1 MRRKTKPKFGLCFL
15 SYARV
20 IFRHIPHVSITDHKI
35 AVHLDSDKEMNSR
48 GAFLGLFALN
58 NNAPDHKTMAKA
70 YLQQFEKFSSE
81 SYLLDSAANYLQK
94 LPLEEV
100 FQEWVHLY
108 FLYQDY
114 SSIRNVVLAL
124 DAIELNKMSY
134 SNDHAWTSYRI
145 GAAFLASSQHE
156 EAKSITKKQ

>member
-1 MRRKTKPKFGLCFL
+1 
-15 SYARV
+15 
-20 IFRHIPHVSITDHKI
+20 
-35 AVHLDSDKEMNSR
+35 
-48 GAFLGLFALN
+48 
-58 NNAPDHKTMAKA
+58 MAKA

-145 GAAFLASSQHE
+145 GTAFLASSQHN
-156 EAKSITKKQ
+156 EAKKYYEKAVTLAPYILDFRMKLASLYALQEDFQAAMKLMNGYYKNSQNGKCMV